1 MNLEHLQLPVAKIVP
16 WSEIGILSF
25 LEKVNFRQCAYKIK
39 HKPLQPNANMMHQ
52 SFSWKQ
58 FDMLY
63 DAVERELITEIPYF
77 IVYV

>member
-1 MNLEHLQLPVAKIVP
+1 MPVAKIGP
-16 WSEIGILSF
+16 WDEIGIVSF
-25 LEKVNFRQCAYKIK
+25 LETINFRLFAYKIK
-39 HKPLQPNANMMHQ
+39 HKQRQPNATMMHQ